1 MKIKHILFLL
11 ALIPT
16 AAQPANRSSDIAQA
30 IAQRFYSQLRPDARR
45 SASALKQTFPKL
57 ITRTN
62 DTIDAVEVCYA
73 YNFGDSDGFV
83 LVRSDDALPEILGY
97 STNGRIPEEALPE
110 NLSHWLLGYRA
121 GDHASEAFTWNA
133 SDSIL
138 PVMEAIQWN
147 QLAPYNNDCPISSTY
162 QERCA
167 TGCVATAMAQ
177 IMKYYEWPPEGVGQ
191 KSYSLTITETDT
203 TISEIFDGTFYDW
216 ANMQNHYN
224 GTQTAIQQAAVAK
237 LMYHCGVAAEMNYGI
252 ASQGGSGAS
261 VRNAG
266 LGLLNHFNY
275 DDALHLI
282 HRMHFDSDDW
292 TERILQELRN
302 KRPIL
307 YSGIADSGVGHA
319 FVMDGFDSNGFLHIN
334 WGWGGYANGYYQM
347 NALDP
352 TATGVGGGDGGY
364 YYNHTALIGIQQP
377 DNSPVHPE
385 FYIGMYNEGIRS
397 DTNYISNLRK
407 EGYITVQYGFLNYGL
422 HTFGGSL
429 GLGLFKDDLLVTSL
443 FAQSVGSLLPGY
455 GYQRYSKTISLNKG
469 LADGSYEM
477 RLYFEENGI
486 KTPFYTRDSLNNHLM
501 VTFLG
506 NTATI
511 ETPTSSND
519 SLTQLTTITQNT
531 RPTQAEV
538 YDLTGKRLLQA
549 SDPEHLRIDRLP
561 TGLFLLRTR
570 TIKGE
575 QTSKFYKP

>member
-11 ALIPT
+11 VLIPT

-121 GDHASEAFTWNA
+121 GDHASEVLTWNA

-138 PVMEAIQWN
+138 PVMEDIQWN

-167 TGCVATAMAQ
+167 TDCVATAMAQ

-191 KSYSLTITETDT
+191 KSYSLIITETDT
-203 TISEIFDGTFYDW
+203 TISEIFDGTLYDW

-237 LMYHCGVAAEMNYGI
+237 LMYHCGVAAEMSNGI

-266 LGLLNHFNY
+266 LGL
-275 DDALHLI
+275 
-282 HRMHFDSDDW
+282 
-292 TERILQELRN
+292 
-302 KRPIL
+302 
-307 YSGIADSGVGHA
+307 
-319 FVMDGFDSNGFLHIN
+319 
-334 WGWGGYANGYYQM
+334 
-347 NALDP
+347 
-352 TATGVGGGDGGY
+352 
-364 YYNHTALIGIQQP
+364 
-377 DNSPVHPE
+377 
-385 FYIGMYNEGIRS
+385 
-397 DTNYISNLRK
+397 
-407 EGYITVQYGFLNYGL
+407 
-422 HTFGGSL
+422 
-429 GLGLFKDDLLVTSL
+429 FKDDLLVTSL
-443 FAQSVGSLLPGY
+443 FAQSEGILLPGY

-477 RLYFEENGI
+477 RLYFEDNGI

-531 RPTQAEV
+531 SPTQAEV

-561 TGLFLLRTR
+561 TGFYLLRTR

>member
-45 SASALKQTFPKL
+45 SAS
-57 ITRTN
+57 
-62 DTIDAVEVCYA
+62 
-73 YNFGDSDGFV
+73 
-83 LVRSDDALPEILGY
+83 
-97 STNGRIPEEALPE
+97 
-110 NLSHWLLGYRA
+110 
-121 GDHASEAFTWNA
+121 
-133 SDSIL
+133 DSIL

-147 QLAPYNNDCPISSTY
+147 QLTPYNNDCPISSTY

-319 FVMDGFDSNGFLHIN
+319 FVMDGF
-334 WGWGGYANGYYQM
+334 
-347 NALDP
+347 
-352 TATGVGGGDGGY
+352 V
-364 YYNHTALIGIQQP
+364 
-377 DNSPVHPE
+377 
-385 FYIGMYNEGIRS
+385 
-397 DTNYISNLRK
+397 
-407 EGYITVQYGFLNYGL
+407 
-422 HTFGGSL
+422 
-429 GLGLFKDDLLVTSL
+429 
-443 FAQSVGSLLPGY
+443 
-455 GYQRYSKTISLNKG
+455 
-469 LADGSYEM
+469 
-477 RLYFEENGI
+477 EENGI

-511 ETPTSSND
+511 ETSTSSND

-561 TGLFLLRTR
+561 TGFYLLRTR

>member
-45 SASALKQTFPKL
+45 S
-57 ITRTN
+57 
-62 DTIDAVEVCYA
+62 
-73 YNFGDSDGFV
+73 
-83 LVRSDDALPEILGY
+83 
-97 STNGRIPEEALPE
+97 
-110 NLSHWLLGYRA
+110 
-121 GDHASEAFTWNA
+121 A

-191 KSYSLTITETDT
+191 KSYSLTITE
-203 TISEIFDGTFYDW
+203 
-216 ANMQNHYN
+216 
-224 GTQTAIQQAAVAK
+224 TAIQQAAVAK

-319 FVMDGFDSNGFLHIN
+319 FVMDGF
-334 WGWGGYANGYYQM
+334 
-347 NALDP
+347 
-352 TATGVGGGDGGY
+352 V
-364 YYNHTALIGIQQP
+364 
-377 DNSPVHPE
+377 
-385 FYIGMYNEGIRS
+385 
-397 DTNYISNLRK
+397 
-407 EGYITVQYGFLNYGL
+407 
-422 HTFGGSL
+422 
-429 GLGLFKDDLLVTSL
+429 
-443 FAQSVGSLLPGY
+443 
-455 GYQRYSKTISLNKG
+455 
-469 LADGSYEM
+469 
-477 RLYFEENGI
+477 EENGI

-549 SDPEHLRIDRLP
+549 SDLEHLRIDRLP
-561 TGLFLLRTR
+561 TGFYLLRTR

>member
-45 SASALKQTFPKL
+45 S
-57 ITRTN
+57 
-62 DTIDAVEVCYA
+62 
-73 YNFGDSDGFV
+73 
-83 LVRSDDALPEILGY
+83 
-97 STNGRIPEEALPE
+97 
-110 NLSHWLLGYRA
+110 
-121 GDHASEAFTWNA
+121 A

-191 KSYSLTITETDT
+191 KSYSLTITET
-203 TISEIFDGTFYDW
+203 
-216 ANMQNHYN
+216 
-224 GTQTAIQQAAVAK
+224 AIQQAAVAK
-237 LMYHCGVAAEMNYGI
+237 LMYYCGVAAEMNYGI

-319 FVMDGFDSNGFLHIN
+319 FVMDGF
-334 WGWGGYANGYYQM
+334 
-347 NALDP
+347 
-352 TATGVGGGDGGY
+352 V
-364 YYNHTALIGIQQP
+364 
-377 DNSPVHPE
+377 
-385 FYIGMYNEGIRS
+385 
-397 DTNYISNLRK
+397 
-407 EGYITVQYGFLNYGL
+407 
-422 HTFGGSL
+422 
-429 GLGLFKDDLLVTSL
+429 
-443 FAQSVGSLLPGY
+443 
-455 GYQRYSKTISLNKG
+455 
-469 LADGSYEM
+469 
-477 RLYFEENGI
+477 EENGI

-561 TGLFLLRTR
+561 TGFYLLRTR